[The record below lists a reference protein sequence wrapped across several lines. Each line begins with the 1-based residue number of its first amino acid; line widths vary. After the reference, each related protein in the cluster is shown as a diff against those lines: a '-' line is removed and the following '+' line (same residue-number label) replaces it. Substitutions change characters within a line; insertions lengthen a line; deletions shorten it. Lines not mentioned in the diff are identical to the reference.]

1 MIVAASILF
10 GLILLAGGGDL
21 LVRGAVQIA
30 ERLGMSPMLIGITL
44 VGFGTSTPELVTSV
58 QASLSGAPNIAI
70 GNIVGSN
77 IANIL
82 VVIGATALLQP
93 IRIEPGALRRDATV
107 LMASAIIFALLS
119 ALLPLDR
126 IIGAVFVLCLVGYI
140 VYCIRD
146 ERAAG
151 SEQQG
156 ALASMSEGRT
166 MLEPGL
172 IPQPSKLPSP
182 VLSVVFVLAGLAG
195 LILGG
200 KLLVSGSVSLAEMLG
215 VPDTIIGLTIVAI
228 GTSAPEIATSLVAAF
243 RKQTEVA
250 FGNVVGSNIYNLLF
264 IGGATAIAT
273 PVVVPQQIVTFDN
286 PVMIAATAAL
296 VVFAWSGLR
305 IGRREGGILLA
316 GYGAY
321 LVALILL

>member
-1 MIVAASILF
+1 MIAAASILF
-10 GLILLAGGGDL
+10 GLVLLAGGGDL

-77 IANIL
+77 IANVL

-93 IRIEPGALRRDATV
+93 IRIEPGALRRDASV

-119 ALLPLDR
+119 AVMPLERWVGAAFLL
-126 IIGAVFVLCLVGYI
+126 GVVAYI

-146 ERAAG
+146 ERTAAPD
-151 SEQQG
+151 QHG
-156 ALASMSEGRT
+156 ALASISEGRT

-172 IPQPSKLPSP
+172 VPAPSKLPSP
-182 VLSVVFVLAGLAG
+182 VLSAVFVLAGLVG
-195 LILGG
+195 LVIGG
-200 KLLVSGSVSLAEMLG
+200 NLLVSGSVTLAEMLG

-243 RKQTEVA
+243 RKQTDVA

-264 IGGATAIAT
+264 IGGATALTA

-286 PVMIAATAAL
+286 PVMIAATLAL

-305 IGRREGGILLA
+305 IGRREGGVLLA
-316 GYGAY
+316 GYVAY
-321 LVALILL
+321 LLALIFL

>member
-140 VYCIRD
+140 IYCIRD

-200 KLLVSGSVSLAEMLG
+200 NLLVSGSVSLAEMLG

>member
-182 VLSVVFVLAGLAG
+182 VLSVVFVLAGLVG
-195 LILGG
+195 LVFGG
-200 KLLVSGSVSLAEMLG
+200 NLLVSGSVSLAEMLG

-243 RKQTEVA
+243 RKQTDVA

-264 IGGATAIAT
+264 IGGATALAT

>member
-200 KLLVSGSVSLAEMLG
+200 NLLVSGSVSLAEMLG